1 MTVANLQVSG
11 LSKRYGDFVAL
22 APTDLDVAQGEFLT
36 LLGPS
41 GSGKTTLL
49 SLIAGL
55 SQPDAGAIRIN
66 GTDVTYGAPYERDIG
81 MVFQNYALFP
91 HMTVAEN
98 IAFPLQMRRTDAQAA
113 RKMVMNALEMVH
125 LPHVAERYPREL
137 SGGQQQRIALARCMV
152 YRPSIILM
160 DEPLGALDKK
170 LRDHMQL
177 EIKRIHRELGTTIV
191 YVTHDQEEA
200 MTMSDRI
207 CLMNA
212 GEIAQL
218 GTPDDLYF
226 RPSSVFVADFLGES
240 NLLDATVLER
250 AGDQVR
256 VAMPGVDGARGAG
269 AMVYDPKV
277 EPGRAVKLLLRPQN
291 LHIHDGAVGGD
302 DGHRDGVATI
312 SAKLTDIM
320 VTGGMTKLY
329 LQSSVMGGAVAEGGG
344 VGKSLVA
351 SFPTHRRGNRFE
363 IGQTLGLA
371 WRADDAVAIAG

>member
-98 IAFPLQMRRTDAQAA
+98 IAFPLQMRRIDAQAA

-125 LPHVAERYPREL
+125 LPHVAQRYPREL

-226 RPSSVFVADFLGES
+226 RPKSVFVADFLGES

-250 AGDQVR
+250 TGDRVR
-256 VAMPGVDGARGAG
+256 VAMPGVDAANGAL
-269 AMVYDPKV
+269 AMVYDAQV
-277 EPGRAVKLLLRPQN
+277 ERGRPVKLMLRPQN
-291 LHIHDGAVGGD
+291 LHVHDGPNTPG
-302 DGHRDGVATI
+302 GVATI

-329 LQSSVMGGAVAEGGG
+329 LQSPVTGARDSDA
-344 VGKSLVA
+344 GKSLVA
-351 SFPTHRRGNRFE
+351 AFPTHRQGNRYE

-371 WRADDAVAIAG
+371 WHADDAVAIAG

>member
-11 LSKRYGDFVAL
+11 LCKRYGDFVAL

-66 GTDVTYGAPYERDIG
+66 GADVTYGAPYERDIG

-98 IAFPLQMRRTDAQAA
+98 IAFPLQMRRTDAATTRQ
-113 RKMVMNALEMVH
+113 KVMQALEMVH

-226 RPSSVFVADFLGES
+226 RPKSVFVADFLGES
-240 NLLDATVLER
+240 NLLDATVLDR
-250 AGDQVR
+250 SGDQVR
-256 VAMPGVDGARGAG
+256 VAMAGVEGGA
-269 AMVYDPKV
+269 AMVYDPQV
-277 EPGRAVKLLLRPQN
+277 ERGKPVKLMLRPQN
-291 LHIHDGAVGGD
+291 LHVHDGAASA
-302 DGHRDGVATI
+302 DGVATI

-329 LQSSVMGGAVAEGGG
+329 LQSQATGTDAS
-344 VGKSLVA
+344 KSLIA
-351 SFPTHRRGNRFE
+351 AFPTHRRGNRFE

>member
-1 MTVANLQVSG
+1 MPASNLHISG
-11 LSKRYGDFVAL
+11 LTKRYGDFVAL
-22 APTDLDVAQGEFLT
+22 APTNLDVAPGEFLT

-55 SQPDAGAIRIN
+55 ALPDSGNLTIN
-66 GTDVTYGAPYERDIG
+66 GKDVTYGAPYERDIG

-98 IAFPLQMRRTDAQAA
+98 IAFPLQMRKVSAADAK
-113 RKMVMNALEMVH
+113 RKVAKALDMVH
-125 LPHVAERYPREL
+125 LPQVAGRYPREL

-152 YRPSIILM
+152 YEPSIILM

-177 EIKRIHRELGTTIV
+177 EIKRIHRDLGTTIV

-207 CLMNA
+207 CLMNS

-218 GTPDDLYF
+218 GTPADLYF
-226 RPSSVFVADFLGES
+226 RPESVFVADFLGES
-240 NLLDATVLER
+240 NLISATVTSR
-250 AGDQVR
+250 SGDDVILTLPSGASACAKAYDSR
-256 VAMPGVDGARGAG
+256 VAAG
-269 AMVYDPKV
+269 RSVRLMV
-277 EPGRAVKLLLRPQN
+277 RPQN
-291 LHIHDGAVGGD
+291 LRVDQQGGPADGIASPIVGE
-302 DGHRDGVATI
+302 V
-312 SAKLTDIM
+312 TDIM

-329 LQSSVMGGAVAEGGG
+329 MKTGVSQSEAI
-344 VGKSLVA
+344 VA
-351 SFPTHRRGNRFE
+351 SLPTQLMGPSFE
-363 IGQTLGLA
+363 ISQRLGLS
-371 WRADDAVAIAG
+371 WSSQNAVAIAE

>member
-1 MTVANLQVSG
+1 MTATNLQIAG
-11 LSKRYGDFVAL
+11 LCKRYGDFVAL
-22 APTDLDVAQGEFLT
+22 APTDLDVEQGEFLT

-55 SQPDAGAIRIN
+55 ARPDDGCIRLNGA
-66 GTDVTYGAPYERDIG
+66 DVTYGAPYERDMG

-98 IAFPLQMRRTDAQAA
+98 IAFPLQMRKVDAASA
-113 RKMVMNALEMVH
+113 RKKVAQALEMVH
-125 LPHVAERYPREL
+125 LPHVAGRYPREL
-137 SGGQQQRIALARCMV
+137 SGGQQQRIALARCIV

-170 LRDHMQL
+170 LRDQMQI
-177 EIKRIHRELGTTIV
+177 EIKRIHRDLGTTVI

-218 GTPDDLYF
+218 GAPADLYF
-226 RPSSVFVADFLGES
+226 RPRTVFVADFLGES
-240 NLLDATVLER
+240 NLLDAVVTARE
-250 AGDQVR
+250 GDHVQVS
-256 VAMPGVDGARGAG
+256 MHGADMGR
-269 AMVYDPKV
+269 AMVYDPQVKA
-277 EPGRAVKLLLRPQN
+277 GASVKLMLRPQN
-291 LHIHDGAVGGD
+291 VRIEACGRDAGQGD
-302 DGHRDGVATI
+302 ARIPAT
-312 SAKLTDIM
+312 LTDIM

-329 LQSSVMGGAVAEGGG
+329 LQFKAMKAEPLVVA
-344 VGKSLVA
+344 
-351 SFPTHRRGNRFE
+351 FPTNRLGARYE
-363 IGQTLGLA
+363 IGQTLNLSWA
-371 WRADDAVAIAG
+371 QPDAVAIAQ

>member
-1 MTVANLQVSG
+1 MPASNLQISR

-55 SQPDAGAIRIN
+55 AQPDDGHIRIN
-66 GTDVTYGAPYERDIG
+66 GNDVTYGAPYERDIG

-98 IAFPLQMRRTDAQAA
+98 IAFPLQMRRVDTKSARERVMQA
-113 RKMVMNALEMVH
+113 LDMVH

-212 GEIAQL
+212 GAIAQL
-218 GTPDDLYF
+218 GTPADLYF
-226 RPSSVFVADFLGES
+226 RPKSLFVADFLGES
-240 NLLDATVLER
+240 NLLDATVTGR
-250 AGDQVR
+250 DGDQVR
-256 VAMPGVDGARGAG
+256 VSVRGADTG
-269 AMVYDPKV
+269 QAMVYDSAIKV
-277 EPGRAVKLLLRPQN
+277 GSAVKLLLRPQN
-291 LHIHDGAVGGD
+291 LSVRD
-302 DGHRDGVATI
+302 DGRNGGNDGVGVNGTI
-312 SAKLTDIM
+312 PTQLSDIV

-329 LQSSVMGGAVAEGGG
+329 LQPLIAEA
-344 VGKSLVA
+344 SPLVA
-351 SFPTHRRGNRFE
+351 AFPTNRFGAQYE
-363 IGQTLGLA
+363 IGQTLGVSWQSA
-371 WRADDAVAIAG
+371 DAVAIAG

>member
-1 MTVANLQVSG
+1 
-11 LSKRYGDFVAL
+11 
-22 APTDLDVAQGEFLT
+22 
-36 LLGPS
+36 
-41 GSGKTTLL
+41 
-49 SLIAGL
+49 
-55 SQPDAGAIRIN
+55 
-66 GTDVTYGAPYERDIG
+66 
-81 MVFQNYALFP
+81 
-91 HMTVAEN
+91 
-98 IAFPLQMRRTDAQAA
+98 
-113 RKMVMNALEMVH
+113 
-125 LPHVAERYPREL
+125 
-137 SGGQQQRIALARCMV
+137 
-152 YRPSIILM
+152 
-160 DEPLGALDKK
+160 
-170 LRDHMQL
+170 
-177 EIKRIHRELGTTIV
+177 
-191 YVTHDQEEA
+191 

>member
-1 MTVANLQVSG
+1 MEIHAMPASNLHISG
-11 LSKRYGDFVAL
+11 LCKRYGDFVAL
-22 APTDLDVAQGEFLT
+22 APTDLDVAAGEFLT

-55 SQPDAGAIRIN
+55 SQPDEGRITLN
-66 GTDVTYGAPYERDIG
+66 DKDITFGAPYERDIG

-98 IAFPLQMRRTDAQAA
+98 IAFPLQMRRADSRTTRDKVA
-113 RKMVMNALEMVH
+113 KALDMVH
-125 LPHVAERYPREL
+125 LPHVAGRYPREL

-152 YRPSIILM
+152 YQPSIILM

-207 CLMNA
+207 CLMNK

-218 GTPDDLYF
+218 GTPADLYF
-226 RPSSVFVADFLGES
+226 RPNSVFVADFLGES
-240 NLLDATVLER
+240 NLIDATVTLR
-250 AGDQVR
+250 NGDHVN
-256 VAMPGVDGARGAG
+256 VSVDGR
-269 AMVYDPKV
+269 DH
-277 EPGRAVKLLLRPQN
+277 GRAMAYDASIKAGQNVKLMLRPQN
-291 LHIHDGAVGGD
+291 LRVHETAHDAAHADAQNGETMSAVL
-302 DGHRDGVATI
+302 A
-312 SAKLTDIM
+312 DIM

-329 LQSSVMGGAVAEGGG
+329 MRPQRQGDAEII
-344 VGKSLVA
+344 A
-351 SFPTHRRGNRFE
+351 AFPTNRLGVSYTP
-363 IGQTLGLA
+363 GQTLGLS
-371 WRADDAVAIAG
+371 WQPSDAVAIAG